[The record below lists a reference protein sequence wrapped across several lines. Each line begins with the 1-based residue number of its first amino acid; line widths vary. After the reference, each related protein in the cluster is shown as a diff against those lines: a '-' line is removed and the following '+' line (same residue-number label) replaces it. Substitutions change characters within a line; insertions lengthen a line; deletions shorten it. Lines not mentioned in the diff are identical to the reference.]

1 MNTNTPERKIKY
13 NRESR
18 DYDLFLDGR
27 YVGSAAT
34 YHEAEVTLDQL
45 VFELLSSGVQPI
57 GTEAA

>member
-27 YVGSAAT
+27 YVGSAAN
-34 YHEAEVTLDQL
+34 YHEGECKLNDL
-45 VFELLSSGVQPI
+45 VYELLAS
-57 GTEAA
+57 EAR